1 MTKRIGTGGSLRDFT
16 RRDFL
21 ASSILT
27 AALFI
32 AALLLFPTNHD
43 REAKDPQ
50 VTAQVPASPR

>member
-1 MTKRIGTGGSLRDFT
+1 MTKRIGIGASLKDFT

-27 AALFI
+27 AVLFA

-43 REAKDPQ
+43 REAKGPQ
-50 VTAQVPASPR
+50 VTAQVPASAR